1 MKITRIESILLNLPM
16 DVRAGVP
23 MPGGV
28 PKRNLDALLVRVE
41 TDSGITGWGEAFA
54 LTSARATHAAI
65 EHVIAP
71 RAIGLDASNIALV
84 MHDLSK
90 GLHNAGRSGPVV
102 FGLSALDIALWDIAG
117 KHARQPL
124 HRLLGGNRAALP
136 AYASLMRYADVET
149 IVAKANEALTRGYR
163 FLKLHEHRPDV
174 LRAVRDALG
183 PEVPLMV
190 DCNCPWNAEEA
201 VRVAREIDD
210 LELFW
215 LEEPI
220 YPPDDRAGYAHLRA
234 TGIMPVAGGEN
245 LSNVTEFR
253 DMLVAGG
260 LSYVQPSVTKVGGIT
275 EMRKIMV
282 LTEAFGA
289 KFVPHS
295 PYFGPGFAASVHL
308 CAAAA
313 KETWIERYYCDFEQH
328 PFGAIID
335 PREGDIVVPEGPGL
349 GADPDMAIVEKLR
362 VA

>member
-1 MKITRIESILLNLPM
+1 MKITRIESMLLNLSM
-16 DVRAGVP
+16 RVSSGMP
-23 MPGGV
+23 MPGGI
-28 PKRNLDALLVRVE
+28 PRRNMDAILIRVE
-41 TDSGITGWGEAFA
+41 TESGLVGWGEAFA

-71 RAIGLDASNIALV
+71 RAIGRDASNISLM
-84 MHDLSK
+84 MHELAR

-102 FGLSALDIALWDIAG
+102 FGLSGLDIALWDIAA
-117 KHARQPL
+117 KHAGQPL
-124 HRLLGGNRAALP
+124 HCLLGGTRAALP
-136 AYASLMRYADVET
+136 AYASLMRYADADT
-149 IVAKANEALTRGYR
+149 IIANAKEALSRGYR

-183 PEVPLMV
+183 YEVPIMV
-190 DCNCPWNAEEA
+190 DCNCPWTTDEA
-201 VRVAREIDD
+201 LRIAREVED
-210 LELFW
+210 LDLMW

-220 YPPDDRAGYAHLRA
+220 YPPEDHAGLARLRTA
-234 TGIMPVAGGEN
+234 AQIPIAAGEN
-245 LSNVTEFR
+245 VSNVFEFR
-253 DMLVAGG
+253 RMFEAGS
-260 LSYVQPSVTKVGGIT
+260 LSYAQPSITKMGGVT
-275 EMRKIMV
+275 EMRKVMA
-282 LTEAFGA
+282 LAESFGVTV
-289 KFVPHS
+289 VPHS

-335 PREGDIVVPEGPGL
+335 PHEGDIVVPNVPGL